1 MVFHMKTTLI
11 IPDPVFKDLKRR
23 AIERGET
30 LSALVTEYLRQGL
43 RERAEPTHLP
53 PLPSF
58 DMGGPPLV
66 NVADRDEL
74 YRVLDADRDARLYGI
89 KKED

>member
-11 IPDPVFKDLKRR
+11 IPDSLFRQLKRK

-30 LSALVTEYLRQGL
+30 VSALVIEFLQKGLGQKPAPSKLR
-43 RERAEPTHLP
+43 

-58 DMGGPPLV
+58 KCGRIKVD
-66 NVADRDEL
+66 VANRDEL
-74 YRVLDADRDARLYGI
+74 YRILDQG
-89 KKED
+89 